1 MCVYGRCEKKSGGKV
16 PVGSCSCEPGYSG
29 KKCDINTEIATMSTD
44 TAGYYGND
52 VTGGMMGGAEKG
64 GKDDMYMGTGDRR
77 RLSLSRRFLAD
88 VCASKETKTESGGTC
103 STNTD
108 CETNVEYCDTTDTE
122 NKKCGT
128 CTDCTAI
135 SCTNMCGS
143 TGSCDTKTS
152 SDTYKK
158 CKCNAGW
165 KGVNCDISD
174 CDCTS
179 GSGCTC
185 ENGAS
190 CDATN
195 KFTLAITAQAI
206 TENAGVTVTQGSNT
220 GLLQT
225 ALQTEWTMGI
235 TAQAITEIN
244 GVTVTQGDVSGTLGT
259 ALQNEWTLAINS
271 QTINENA
278 GVTVKQGSSIG
289 TLKTVLKGDTT
300 SVVIL
305 TASGVT
311 FVDSADVVVGT
322 TTVLLAAIT
331 SAAND
336 GATTSVVVRTAAGVT
351 FTTNAPVVIGSTTVV
366 EANVNTATNSGLTT
380 SVVVAVPMFNGVAL
394 SMTFV
399 DSANIVIGT
408 GPGVTVLAAN
418 IASVT
423 IDTTIAGTKRCQC
436 KEGFV
441 GDKCQTVCTS
451 GCCADGCGCLNGGT
465 CSAVFGSETTACNCP
480 VGYYGFACENQCTS
494 CEDVSSSK
502 CGCSN
507 GGWCSRAGTCQCTD
521 GWDGPFCT
529 NADGCQDTV
538 QSQCLICGTGLYA
551 AFTGSSTCSECP
563 RGTYGQSDR
572 LDTSVCNKCQP
583 GYYAPYSGMS
593 KCVECAAGTF
603 SLVGKSECTNCPG
616 GKTSVVK
623 SSACTSCPVGTM
635 SALDVR
641 EGCIPCK
648 FFFFLFFFF
657 LLKIQKILHLTS
669 FFSL

>member
-1 MCVYGRCEKKSGGKV
+1 MNHQTPSCENCVAGKARMGRMCCNDCRKTECSKMCVYGKCEIKSGGIV
-16 PVGSCSCEPGYSG
+16 AVGSCSCEPGYSG
-29 KKCDINTEIATMSTD
+29 KKCDINTEIATMSTG

-52 VTGGMMGGAEKG
+52 VTGGMMGGAEKD
-64 GKDDMYMGTGDRR
+64 GKDPMFMGKGGRR

-108 CETNVEYCDTTDTE
+108 CKTDGEYCTASKCMKCNDCTISGCGCKTNVEFCDTTDTE

-128 CTDCTAI
+128 CTDCSAT
-135 SCTNMCGS
+135 SCTSMCGS
-143 TGSCDTKTS
+143 TGSCDTITS

-244 GVTVTQGDVSGTLGT
+244 GVTVTQGAVTGTLGT
-259 ALQNEWTLAINS
+259 ALQNEWKLVINS

-408 GPGVTVLAAN
+408 G
-418 IASVT
+418 
-423 IDTTIAGTKRCQC
+423 R
-436 KEGFV
+436 F
-441 GDKCQTVCTS
+441 
-451 GCCADGCGCLNGGT
+451 
-465 CSAVFGSETTACNCP
+465 
-480 VGYYGFACENQCTS
+480 Y
-494 CEDVSSSK
+494 
-502 CGCSN
+502 
-507 GGWCSRAGTCQCTD
+507 
-521 GWDGPFCT
+521 
-529 NADGCQDTV
+529 
-538 QSQCLICGTGLYA
+538 
-551 AFTGSSTCSECP
+551 
-563 RGTYGQSDR
+563 
-572 LDTSVCNKCQP
+572 
-583 GYYAPYSGMS
+583 
-593 KCVECAAGTF
+593 
-603 SLVGKSECTNCPG
+603 
-616 GKTSVVK
+616 
-623 SSACTSCPVGTM
+623 
-635 SALDVR
+635 
-641 EGCIPCK
+641 
-648 FFFFLFFFF
+648 FFFLEPC
-657 LLKIQKILHLTS
+657 S
-669 FFSL
+669 YY